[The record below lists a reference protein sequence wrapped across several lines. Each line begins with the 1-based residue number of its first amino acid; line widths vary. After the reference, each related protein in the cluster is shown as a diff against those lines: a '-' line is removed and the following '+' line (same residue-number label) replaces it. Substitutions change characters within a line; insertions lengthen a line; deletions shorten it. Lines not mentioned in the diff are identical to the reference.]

1 MNHSTSNV
9 LQKKCQLAIDFYMSV
24 CTRNQWQVGH
34 IGVSYRKHQ
43 YWILCVIIAKS
54 ENHSAA
60 LLLLKR
66 AIELLR
72 EFGGDASKVLVDG
85 GKALA
90 KAIRLENED
99 RSNSLLSAQDHID
112 DLSSQNHIEDDDENH
127 ADAYYPALSRFS
139 SEAKVV
145 LERCHTHLAR
155 NEIPEVVVTWVGRG
169 ITLSCPEEVFPLH
182 QRS

>member
-1 MNHSTSNV
+1 
-9 LQKKCQLAIDFYMSV
+9 MSV
-24 CTRNQWQVGH
+24 CKGNEWQVGH
-34 IGVSYRKHQ
+34 IGVSDRKHQ

-99 RSNSLLSAQDHID
+99 RDRKS
-112 DLSSQNHIEDDDENH
+112 
-127 ADAYYPALSRFS
+127 
-139 SEAKVV
+139 VV
-145 LERCHTHLAR
+145 
-155 NEIPEVVVTWVGRG
+155 
-169 ITLSCPEEVFPLH
+169 
-182 QRS
+182 